1 MDFIKNKKFY
11 FGIISGVLWTSFV
24 LIVFLLILSV
34 SLSDDPIEYTLEYS
48 YNNNKL
54 AGLIALS
61 SLINLPIF
69 FIAIKRNRIT
79 FASGLVAFLILV
91 VLIIAF
97 LKLK

>member
-11 FGIISGVLWTSFV
+11 FGIISGILWTTFV
-24 LIVFLLILSV
+24 LIIFLLI
-34 SLSDDPIEYTLEYS
+34 LSDDPIEFTLQYS

-54 AGLIALS
+54 GGLIALS

-69 FIAIKRNRIT
+69 FIAIKRNKIK
-79 FASGLVAFLILV
+79 FASGLVAFLILL

-97 LKLK
+97 LKLST